1 MTSRLGRSNWK
12 NGVAK
17 TEREQTV
24 REGRS
29 VIVKREGGSLQR
41 EEVRDCHVGEKE
53 SEWTRKMQ

>member
-53 SEWTRKMQ
+53 SE